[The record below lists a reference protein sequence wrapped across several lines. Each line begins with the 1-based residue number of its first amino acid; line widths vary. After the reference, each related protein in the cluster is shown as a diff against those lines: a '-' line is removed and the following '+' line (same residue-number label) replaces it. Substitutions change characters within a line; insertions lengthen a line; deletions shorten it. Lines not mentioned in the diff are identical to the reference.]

1 MPPHSARSSSSIAD
15 APSTGARFLLGLAL
29 ILIAFNLRPIFS
41 STSALLPEIISFYR
55 LTAGQASLLTTL
67 PVLCLGL
74 FSPAAPWL
82 SQRIGVER
90 TLLGVLTLLAA
101 GTALRG
107 AGPVAL
113 LFLGTAVSGACIAV
127 GNVLLPG
134 LVKRDFSTRVALM
147 TGLYTM
153 AVCAGGA
160 AGAGLTLPLERALD
174 GSTTAAL
181 SAWSFPA
188 LVVLLLWL
196 PQSFRASHS
205 SRGAAARLL
214 APGLWRDRVAWSVTI
229 FMGLQSAL
237 AYSVFG
243 WLVPILRAR
252 GLSGE
257 TAGAVVSMSVA
268 VQAVACLVI
277 PHIATRFRDQRLMNC
292 ACVLMA
298 VSALLGLLFAPI
310 GSVWAWA
317 VLQGLGQ
324 GGTFA
329 MAMLVIVLRSPSAR
343 AASQLAAMAQGIGY
357 LLAALGPLAVGL
369 IRARSGGFEWSS
381 VLFLLLGIGAVA
393 SGWRAGRIGFVHH
406 ATG

>member
-1 MPPHSARSSSSIAD
+1 M
-15 APSTGARFLLGLAL
+15 LGLAL
-29 ILIAFNLRPIFS
+29 ILVAFNLRPIFS
-41 STSALLPEIISFYR
+41 SASALLPEIISVYR
-55 LTAGQASLLTTL
+55 LTPTLASLLTTL

-90 TLLGVLTLLAA
+90 TLLGALALLAT
-101 GTALRG
+101 GMALRG

-113 LFLGTAVSGACIAV
+113 LFLGTALSGASIAV

-153 AVCAGGA
+153 ALCAGGA
-160 AGAGLTLPLERALD
+160 AGAGLTLPLKHALN

-181 SAWSFPA
+181 SAWSIPA

-196 PQSFRASHS
+196 PQSFRASHP
-205 SRGAAARLL
+205 SRGGAARLP

-229 FMGLQSAL
+229 YMGLQSAL

-277 PHIATRFRDQRLMNC
+277 PHIAARFRDQRVITG
-292 ACVLMA
+292 ACVVMA
-298 VSALLGLLFAPI
+298 VSALLGLLFAPV

-317 VLQGLGQ
+317 VLQGVGQ
-324 GGTFA
+324 GGMFA
-329 MAMLVIVLRSPSAR
+329 MAMLVIVLRSPSAQV
-343 AASQLAAMAQGIGY
+343 AAQLAAMAQGIGY
-357 LLAALGPLAVGL
+357 MLAALGPLAIGL
-369 IRARSGGFEWSS
+369 IRARTGGFEWSS
-381 VLFLLLGIGAVA
+381 VLFLLLGIGAVG
-393 SGWRAGRIGFVHH
+393 SGWRAGHTGFVRSG
-406 ATG
+406 TG

>member
-1 MPPHSARSSSSIAD
+1 M
-15 APSTGARFLLGLAL
+15 LGLAL

-41 STSALLPEIISFYR
+41 STSALLPEIISVYR
-55 LTAGQASLLTTL
+55 LTPGLASLLTTL

-74 FSPAAPWL
+74 FCPAAPWL

-90 TLLGVLTLLAA
+90 TLLGALALLAA

-113 LFLGTAVSGACIAV
+113 LFLGAALSGAGIAV

-134 LVKRDFSTRVALM
+134 LVKRDFSTQVALM

-153 AVCAGGA
+153 ALCAGGA
-160 AGAGLTLPLERALD
+160 AGAGLTLPLEHALD

-181 SAWSFPA
+181 RAWSVPV
-188 LVVLLLWL
+188 LVAWLLWL
-196 PQSFRASHS
+196 PQAFKPSHP
-205 SRGAAARLL
+205 SRGGAAQLL
-214 APGLWRDRVAWSVTI
+214 APGLWRDRVAWSVTL

-268 VQAVACLVI
+268 VQALACLVI
-277 PHIATRFRDQRLMNC
+277 PHIAARFRDQRLMNC
-292 ACVLMA
+292 ACVVMA
-298 VSALLGLLFAPI
+298 VSALLGLLFAPV

-317 VLQGLGQ
+317 ALQGVGQ
-324 GGTFA
+324 GGTIA

-343 AASQLAAMAQGIGY
+343 VAAQLAAMAQGIGY
-357 LLAALGPLAVGL
+357 LLAALGPLAIGL

-381 VLFLLLGIGAVA
+381 VLFILLGIGAA
-393 SGWRAGRIGFVHH
+393 GSGWRAGRIGFVHN